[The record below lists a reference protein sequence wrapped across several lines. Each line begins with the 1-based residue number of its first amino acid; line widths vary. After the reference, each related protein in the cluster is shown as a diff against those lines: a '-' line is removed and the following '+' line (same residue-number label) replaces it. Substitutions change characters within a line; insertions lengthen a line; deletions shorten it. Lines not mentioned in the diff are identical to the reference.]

1 MPYQRHLSRLC
12 LLLMGTFALAASRPA
27 AAFELHGFADVSYS
41 QDLHDDAT
49 PEENNGAFALGPID
63 FYVAESLGPRVDVL
77 VELAFEFGIVDLERL
92 QIGYLFSDA
101 LKVYAGRFHTSLGYW
116 NTAYHHGAFLHATI
130 RRPFFVNFEDEGGI
144 LPVHSVGL
152 LLSGRQFLGVG
163 ELSYAALVGNGSSIM
178 VEDDSYVLDPNN
190 ESDSNKNKA
199 VGLKAAFSPNGLTGW
214 TLGASA
220 YSSRVLN
227 EASIDPVIDPSSP
240 LMLDVTQT
248 ILGADVTFLNG
259 TYEFI
264 AEYFL
269 VRDKDAVGTTTTD
282 NHLYY
287 VQLGREFADR
297 ATPYV
302 RHEQMSLDETD
313 PYMDALSA
321 IDKRIE
327 TAGVRVRVGDQSV
340 LKFEGR
346 FITDDGSDSHQ
357 EYGAQWAFAF

>member
-1 MPYQRHLSRLC
+1 MSYQRLLTHLC
-12 LLLMGTFALAASRPA
+12 LLIMGAVALAASRPA
-27 AAFELHGFADVSYS
+27 AAFELHGFADVSYN
-41 QDLHDDAT
+41 QDLHDDAS
-49 PEENNGAFALGPID
+49 PEENNGAFAIGPVD

-77 VELAFEFGIVDLERL
+77 AEIAFESGIVDLERL

-116 NTAYHHGAFLHATI
+116 NTGYHHGAFLHTAI
-130 RRPFFVNFEDEGGI
+130 QRPFFFRFEDEGGV

-163 ELSYAALVGNGSSIM
+163 ELSYAALLGNGASVT
-178 VEDDSYVLDPNN
+178 VEDDAYVLNPNN
-190 ESDSNKNKA
+190 ESDPNKNKA
-199 VGLKAAFSPNGLTGW
+199 VGLRAAFAPSRFTGW

-227 EASIDPVIDPSSP
+227 DASLPAPAP
-240 LMLDVTQT
+240 TLTLDVTQT
-248 ILGADVTFLNG
+248 MLGADVTLVNG
-259 TYEFI
+259 SYEVL

-269 VRDKDAVGTTTTD
+269 VRNKNELGTATTS

-287 VQLGREFADR
+287 IQLGREFDGFV
-297 ATPYV
+297 TPYV

-313 PYMDALSA
+313 PYMNALSA

-346 FITDDGSDSHQ
+346 FITDDGSESHQ